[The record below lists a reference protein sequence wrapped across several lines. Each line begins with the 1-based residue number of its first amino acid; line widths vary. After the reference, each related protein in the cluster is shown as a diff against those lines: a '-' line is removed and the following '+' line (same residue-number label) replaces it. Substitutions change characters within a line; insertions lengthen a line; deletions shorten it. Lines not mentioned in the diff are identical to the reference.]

1 MVKEPSNK
9 FEDWRSVA
17 RSDLYA
23 NTTTP
28 EASEEFEKASS
39 GFISM
44 SLVKILKDFNLTR
57 SFKNVVNFYNT
68 RRLPSASATTTTT
81 STMTTCCRSAASE
94 LPKAL
99 LRLFE
104 A

>member
-1 MVKEPSNK
+1 
-9 FEDWRSVA
+9 
-17 RSDLYA
+17 
-23 NTTTP
+23 
-28 EASEEFEKASS
+28 
-39 GFISM
+39 M

-68 RRLPSASATTTTT
+68 RRLPGASATTTTT
-81 STMTTCCRSAASE
+81 STTTTCCRSAASE
-94 LPKAL
+94 LPEAL